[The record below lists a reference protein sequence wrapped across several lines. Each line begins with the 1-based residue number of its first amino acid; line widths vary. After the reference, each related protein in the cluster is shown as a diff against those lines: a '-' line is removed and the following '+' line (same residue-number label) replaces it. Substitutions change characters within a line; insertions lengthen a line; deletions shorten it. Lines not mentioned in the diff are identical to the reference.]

1 MCRQHSEIV
10 KSIAFSQAAGFGL
23 ASAIV
28 LLFSG
33 CSTKEQA
40 QATQPPSVRQ
50 VVVRPITV
58 EHNLQTTLSQPA
70 ELVPFETVPIY
81 PKETGFVQSI
91 PVDRGSKV
99 HKGQLLAR
107 LVAPEIDARKAQAQA
122 QLEGAQAQLSAV
134 QAKLSSDEAT
144 GNHLHEAAKTPGVVA
159 GNDLVVAVQLVQ
171 ADNANVLAAK
181 HTVEAAHEAL
191 SSVATLQQYLQ
202 VTAPFDGII
211 TERNVHPGALVGP
224 STNSATATPML
235 RLETVDHL
243 RLVVPVPEAYVAKI
257 PIGQKVDFTVPAF
270 PGRKFNGA
278 IARVS
283 ASVDQKTRTMPVEMD
298 VWNKEGI
305 LTPGTY
311 VQVQW
316 PVIRE
321 GTTFVVPRTSIATD
335 LDHSFIIVVRDGRT
349 KWINIQTGIAKED
362 NVEVFGDLHPGDQV
376 LVRGTDEIRPDTQ
389 VKPVLEK
396 AQ

>member
-1 MCRQHSEIV
+1 MHCQHSETLEN
-10 KSIAFSQAAGFGL
+10 IASYKAAFGL
-23 ASAIV
+23 ATAAV
-28 LLFSG
+28 LLLSG
-33 CSTKEQA
+33 CSQKERA
-40 QATQPPSVRQ
+40 QTTQPQGIRQ
-50 VVVRPITV
+50 VVVRPIAI

-70 ELVPFETVPIY
+70 ELVPFETVSIY

-107 LVAPEIDARKAQAQA
+107 LVAPEIDAHRAQAQA
-122 QLEGAQAQLSAV
+122 QLEGAQAQLSAA
-134 QAKLSSDEAT
+134 QAKLASDEAT

-159 GNDLVVAVQLVQ
+159 GNDLLVAEQLVQ

-181 HTVEAAHEAL
+181 HTVEAAHQAL
-191 SSVATLQQYLQ
+191 TSVATLQQYLQ
-202 VTAPFDGII
+202 LTAPFDGII

-235 RLETVDHL
+235 RLETIDHL
-243 RLVVPVPEAYVAKI
+243 RLVVPVPEAYVGKI

-270 PGRKFNGA
+270 PGRKFNGVV
-278 IARVS
+278 ARVS

-316 PVIRE
+316 PVVRE
-321 GTTFVVPRTSIATD
+321 GTTFMVPRTAIATD
-335 LDHSFIIVVRDGRT
+335 LDHSFVIVVRDGLT
-349 KWINIQTGIAKED
+349 KWINVQTGIAKDD
-362 NVEVFGDLHPGDQV
+362 NIEVFGDLHPGDAA

-389 VKPVLEK
+389 VKPVLDSSSK
-396 AQ
+396 